1 MNEYYP
7 QQTDEDEIEVELA
20 GGWERIGAA
29 LLNNI
34 FTMIAAIP
42 LFGGMVAAVI
52 QGRKQFNLENNDF
65 ESLES
70 AQQLEI
76 LGSIF
81 SNTWF
86 LLGLLI
92 LLVYT
97 IAQCYYMSRDGQSFG
112 KKLLNLKV
120 IKQNGE
126 DAGFVGVVL
135 LREIV
140 FNLGCAVIL
149 GVLGAL
155 LAFGDMVQQLLGYIP
170 TLICAIMLF
179 AAADKRTLQDWIAG
193 TVVVKLPRVRKVRR
207 RVAQR

>member
-42 LFGGMVAAVI
+42 MFGGMVAAVI
-52 QGRKQFNLENNDF
+52 QGREKFNVENNNF
-65 ESLES
+65 ESLNSE
-70 AQQLEI
+70 QQLEI
-76 LGSIF
+76 FGSIF

-86 LLGLLI
+86 LLGLVV
-92 LLVYT
+92 LLVYA
-97 IAQCYYMSRDGQSFG
+97 IAQCYYMSRHGQSFG

-120 IKQNGE
+120 IKQNGD

-170 TLICAIMLF
+170 TLICAVMLF

>member
-7 QQTDEDEIEVELA
+7 QQTNEIEVELA

-29 LLNNI
+29 LLNNVFGI
-34 FTMIAAIP
+34 IAAIP
-42 LFGGMVAAVI
+42 TIGGMVAAVI
-52 QGRKQFNLENNDF
+52 QGREKFNVENNDF
-65 ESLES
+65 ESLKN

-92 LLVYT
+92 LLVYA

-120 IKQNGE
+120 IKENG
-126 DAGFVGVVL
+126 DNAGFIGVVL

-155 LAFGDMVQQLLGYIP
+155 LAFGNMVQQLLGYIP
-170 TLICAIMLF
+170 TLICAVMLF

-193 TVVVKLPRVRKVRR
+193 TVVVKVPNMRKIRR
-207 RVAQR
+207 PITH